1 MVMRGSVA
9 YHKEQSLKGSMRE
22 NGFRAIGSL
31 AQRLASGMA
40 KGRNASIGRLRAEWS
55 AIVGPELARVT
66 RPEALLS
73 ARGSRGGSG
82 AAGKFLRLRV
92 PGAAALEA
100 QHRSGQIVDRVNAY
114 FGYRM
119 IDDIRL
125 VQGAVVAPPRPRPA
139 PAPDP
144 ATEQAVASRT
154 SGVVDPALRAALTR
168 LGTRVVTG
176 RRSAIACGL
185 GALFMG
191 REVRAQGMTK
201 LKLMGALPG
210 DHVLGRPDAPNI
222 LIDYAS
228 FTCPHCANFNAAVVP
243 VLRRDWI
250 ETGKLRLIHRHFPG
264 DSVATRASQ
273 LAECAGPD
281 KFFTAVDTLFRTQVQ
296 WMTAADP
303 ETELLSA
310 LDGLGIGVDAAQA
323 CLANDLHLDKV
334 IADVQSGQTL
344 GVTFTPTI
352 FINEQNYGSASEA
365 AAIAAILGQVGR

>member
-1 MVMRGSVA
+1 M
-9 YHKEQSLKGSMRE
+9 KGSMRE
-22 NGFRAIGSL
+22 NGLRAIGSL

-55 AIVGPELARVT
+55 AIVGPELARFT

-73 ARGSRGGSG
+73 ARGARAGSG

-92 PGAAALEA
+92 PGSAALEA
-100 QHRSGQIVDRVNAY
+100 QHRAGQIVDRVNAY
-114 FGYRM
+114 FGHRM

-139 PAPDP
+139 PPPDP

-154 SGVVDPALRAALTR
+154 AGVEDPALRAALTR

-185 GALFMG
+185 GALFVG
-191 REVRAQGMTK
+191 RDTRAQGATK
-201 LKLMGALPG
+201 LKLLGALPG

-250 ETGKLRLIHRHFPG
+250 ETGKLRLIHRHYPG

-281 KFFTAVDTLFRTQVQ
+281 KFFAAVDTLFRTQVQ

-310 LDGLGIGVDAAQA
+310 LADLGIGVDAAQA
-323 CLANDLHLDKV
+323 CLANDLLLDKV

>member
-1 MVMRGSVA
+1 M
-9 YHKEQSLKGSMRE
+9 KGSMRE
-22 NGFRAIGSL
+22 NGLRAIGSL

-40 KGRNASIGRLRAEWS
+40 RGRNASIGRLRAEWS
-55 AIVGPELARVT
+55 AIVGPELARFT

-73 ARGSRGGSG
+73 ARGARAGTGV
-82 AAGKFLRLRV
+82 AGKFLRLRV
-92 PGAAALEA
+92 SGAAALEA

-114 FGYRM
+114 FGHRM

-139 PAPDP
+139 PPPDP
-144 ATEQAVASRT
+144 ATEQEVASRT
-154 SGVVDPALRAALTR
+154 AGVEDPALRAALTR

-176 RRSAIACGL
+176 RRSVIACGL
-185 GALFMG
+185 GALFVG
-191 REVRAQGMTK
+191 RDARAHGATK
-201 LKLMGALPG
+201 LKLLGALPG

-250 ETGKLRLIHRHFPG
+250 ETGKLRLIHRHYPG
-264 DSVATRASQ
+264 DAVATRASQ

-281 KFFTAVDTLFRTQVQ
+281 KFFAAVDTLFRTQVQ

-310 LDGLGIGVDAAQA
+310 LAELGIGVDAAQA
-323 CLANDLHLDKV
+323 CLANDLLLDKV